1 MLGFKYEDIIAR
13 IKEEK
18 GLSDE
23 EINSKIKQKLTQLSD
38 LISKQG
44 AAHIIANE
52 LGINL
57 FDGSAAFKIN
67 KLTPGMRNVGIVGK
81 VVKLYGVNEFKN
93 EKRQGKVAS
102 VLLGDDSGVI
112 RLVFWDEGHI
122 KLIEN
127 GTIKEESV
135 VKIRNC
141 YVRENNN
148 YKELHLSNLG
158 QIELSDEKIEVRPF
172 TEASASSKKEIKD
185 LVEGDVNVGVVGTVV
200 QVFEPKFFAVCT
212 NCNKKVLPDGDK
224 FRCEQHGVVTPDYG
238 SVLNFFFDDGS
249 GNIRCVVFRD
259 QVCNFLGLDK
269 SKVLEFKDNIASF
282 DKVKN
287 GVMGKQIKV
296 VGRVVKNTMFDRV
309 EMIANSV
316 EEVKP
321 EELIKEHDVSN
332 PPSV

>member
-67 KLTPGMRNVGIVGK
+67 KLATGMRNVGIVGK

-112 RLVFWDEGHI
+112 RLVLWDEGHI
-122 KLIEN
+122 KLIEK
-127 GTIKEESV
+127 GEIKEETV
-135 VKIRNC
+135 VKLRNC
-141 YVRENNN
+141 YVRENNG
-148 YKELHLSNLG
+148 YKEIHLSNLG
-158 QIELSDEKIEVRPF
+158 QIELSDEKIEVKAIG
-172 TEASASSKKEIKD
+172 EVSAGAKKEIKD
-185 LVEGDVNVGVVGTVV
+185 LTEGDVNVSVLGTVV

-224 FRCEQHGVVTPDYG
+224 FRCEQHGIVTPDYG

-249 GNIRCVVFRD
+249 GNIRCVAFRD

-269 SKVLEFKDNIASF
+269 EKVLEFKDNIASF
-282 DKVKN
+282 EEVK
-287 GVMGKQIKV
+287 GGIMGKQIKV
-296 VGRVVKNTMFDRV
+296 IGRVVKNTMFDRV
-309 EMIANSV
+309 EMIANHI

-332 PPSV
+332 PSSV